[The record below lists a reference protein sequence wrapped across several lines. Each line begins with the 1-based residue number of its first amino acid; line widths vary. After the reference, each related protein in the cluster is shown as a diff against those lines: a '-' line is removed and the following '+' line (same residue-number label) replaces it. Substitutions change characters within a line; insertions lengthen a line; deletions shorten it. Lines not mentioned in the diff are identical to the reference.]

1 MNIIEQ
7 LNAYVD
13 EYKIFMGI
21 DKFPEYNLQTRTA
34 SIITAETQGFESV
47 ASTLYQPITGQ
58 HTLIISSNLNLLRY
72 VMFHEFTHMYDSELY
87 VNGDKVR
94 YLGLSGY
101 TEYHASQI
109 ELAQLLGAKC
119 FNDIPSFS
127 MNTMISA
134 ISKETSVLQYVE
146 NKYNHAINLFNR
158 SDFPADLS
166 ILKSALGVL
175 YNYWGLRSICEM
187 YSTDFVEKIDN
198 AAFLKFIPS
207 MNFSLINN
215 IMHGWL
221 DKTKIDLSI
230 PLYANA
236 IMAIIKDYNLN

>member
-1 MNIIEQ
+1 MNVIEQ
-7 LNAYVD
+7 LNTYVN

-47 ASTLYQPITGQ
+47 ASTLYHPESGQ

-87 VNGDKVR
+87 VNGNKIR

-109 ELAQLLGAKC
+109 ELAQLLGAKH
-119 FNDIPSFS
+119 FNNIPSFS
-127 MNTMISA
+127 MNTIIST
-134 ISKETSVLQYVE
+134 ISRETSISQYVKD
-146 NKYNHAINLFNR
+146 KYNHAIDLFSRSGFPENLN
-158 SDFPADLS
+158 
-166 ILKSALGVL
+166 ILKSAFGVL

-187 YSTDFVEKIDN
+187 YATDFVEKIDN
-198 AAFLKFIPS
+198 AAFLKFIS
-207 MNFSLINN
+207 STNFSVINN

-230 PLYANA
+230 PLYTNS
-236 IMAIIKDYNLN
+236 ILSIIKEYDLK